1 MATARD
7 EFVGPLVLAG
17 LGALGRLAPRRDRV
31 ATTRGAAFATAQR
44 VIDRVHRNTANR
56 RHATLPAIAP
66 GLADI
71 LVGMVGIRH
80 RANGREAVLVDQAL
94 LARIQAEN
102 GVALLTSDVLGV
114 SAGRA
119 GELTAR
125 PRLQLDVV

>member
-44 VIDRVHRNTANR
+44 VINRVHRNTANR

-66 GLADI
+66 GLADV
-71 LVGMVGIRH
+71 LVGMIGIGY
-80 RANGREAVLVDQAL
+80 RADRGEAVLVNQAL
-94 LARIQAEN
+94 LARVQAED
-102 GVALLTSDVLGV
+102 GVALLTPDVLGV
-114 SAGRA
+114 GAGRT
-119 GELTAR
+119 GHLTAGA
-125 PRLQLDVV
+125 